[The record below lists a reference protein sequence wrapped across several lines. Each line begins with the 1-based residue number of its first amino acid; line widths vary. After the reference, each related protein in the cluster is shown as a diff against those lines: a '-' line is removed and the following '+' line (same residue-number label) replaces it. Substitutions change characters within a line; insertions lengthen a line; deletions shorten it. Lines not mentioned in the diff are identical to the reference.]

1 MNNNNLILS
10 IILSIAI
17 ITGWQYFYER
27 PRLNKL
33 AAQQVTSSAVLKKEQ
48 LAQMPAI
55 TLEQALVGDR
65 VQVENPNAIGS
76 INLTGARIDDLIFS
90 HYNQEVKDQNHVRL
104 FSPSNT
110 KEAYFAEV
118 GWLNLDDDTT
128 LPNSKTLWKA
138 DHKKLLPNH
147 PVTLSWKNSDN
158 VEFFIKISID
168 EDFMFDI
175 EQTVKNSTSKT
186 INLGTYC
193 LLNQNYNIEK
203 KDNILHRGPIAV
215 INNELKELN
224 YSQLKEDKKK
234 VFQDINAN
242 WVGIS
247 DKYWLGAFIPNSQE
261 TSSVNFNYQKQ
272 NSFDKFQ
279 TDIISEVVAIAP
291 GQEYKVS
298 KKLFAGAKQVKLLDG
313 YAKKYDI
320 KLFDR
325 AIDFGW
331 LYIITKPLF
340 YLLSFLYGICG
351 NFGLSIILATVL
363 IKGVMFGLS
372 TKAGKS
378 MKRLKELQPEM
389 ERLKNKYGHD
399 KIRFNQEVLNLY
411 KKEKVN
417 PMSGCLPILIQLPI
431 FFAIYKVLYV
441 TIEMR
446 HAPFYGWIQ
455 DLSAADPTSVIN
467 LFGLLPF
474 TPPSFLHI
482 GVLPIMMS
490 LSMFVQQQISGTST
504 AMDPMQAQVIKFL
517 PLIFL
522 FTFASFP
529 AGLLIYWTW
538 SNLLSIVQ
546 QLYINKFVK

>member
-1 MNNNNLILS
+1 MNNSNLILS

-272 NSFDKFQ
+272 NSF
-279 TDIISEVVAIAP
+279 
-291 GQEYKVS
+291 
-298 KKLFAGAKQVKLLDG
+298 
-313 YAKKYDI
+313 
-320 KLFDR
+320 
-325 AIDFGW
+325 
-331 LYIITKPLF
+331 
-340 YLLSFLYGICG
+340 
-351 NFGLSIILATVL
+351 
-363 IKGVMFGLS
+363 
-372 TKAGKS
+372 
-378 MKRLKELQPEM
+378 
-389 ERLKNKYGHD
+389 
-399 KIRFNQEVLNLY
+399 
-411 KKEKVN
+411 
-417 PMSGCLPILIQLPI
+417 
-431 FFAIYKVLYV
+431 
-441 TIEMR
+441 
-446 HAPFYGWIQ
+446 
-455 DLSAADPTSVIN
+455 
-467 LFGLLPF
+467 
-474 TPPSFLHI
+474 
-482 GVLPIMMS
+482 
-490 LSMFVQQQISGTST
+490 
-504 AMDPMQAQVIKFL
+504 
-517 PLIFL
+517 
-522 FTFASFP
+522 
-529 AGLLIYWTW
+529 W
-538 SNLLSIVQ
+538 S
-546 QLYINKFVK
+546 